1 MPLQALIDH
10 LCTADP
16 LTPAVERKARL
27 LLLDTLACIAA
38 GLQAPEVARI
48 AQSFALLAPGGFRWP
63 GSDASMSAS
72 DAAFVGGIAACW
84 DEACEGLARSHGRP
98 GIPAIASALPLA
110 AARGETQG
118 ASFATLLRAIVTGY
132 ETGGRLG
139 EVMRIR
145 PGMHVDATWSCM
157 DAAATAARLIGLDA
171 AGTLAAIDL
180 AACQMP
186 ASLYLPVRQGMTG
199 RNTYLGHG
207 ARVGID
213 CALAVAAGI
222 GSPKDAIESAWQVA
236 LGGTGDFP
244 PLAPASISL
253 VEEGYFKPYA
263 AVRHVHYGARAALEL
278 RPALKDRLPSI
289 DAMRL
294 DIYGEAITYC
304 GNRAPRTPIQA
315 QFSLSYGLAAAL
327 VLGDL
332 GPEAYRHIEDPLIR
346 ALEAKIE
353 IVENA
358 ERTKAL
364 RRGARLDIRV
374 AGETLSATVEAV
386 EGDPGL
392 PMSEASV
399 CRKFLAYTTNAL
411 GKESA
416 ERLMRAVLDAPLD
429 SPARAIL
436 G

>member
-10 LCTADP
+10 LYAADP

-48 AQSFALLAPGGFRWP
+48 AQSFARLSPGGFRWP
-63 GSDASMSAS
+63 GSEASMSAS

-98 GIPAIASALPLA
+98 GIPAIAAGLPLA
-110 AARGETQG
+110 VANG
-118 ASFATLLRAIVTGY
+118 ASFADLLRAVVTGY

-171 AGTLAAIDL
+171 AGTIAAIDL

-213 CALAVAAGI
+213 CALAVGAGI
-222 GSPKDAIESAWQVA
+222 GSPQGAIESAWRVV
-236 LGGTGDFP
+236 LGGTGEFP
-244 PLAPASISL
+244 LLAPASLSL
-253 VEEGYFKPYA
+253 IEEGYFKPYA

-278 RPALKDRLPSI
+278 RPAIEARLKSI
-289 DAMRL
+289 DAIRL

-332 GPEAYRHIEDPLIR
+332 GPEAYRHIDDPLIR
-346 ALEAKIE
+346 ALEAKME
-353 IVENA
+353 IVENT
-358 ERTKAL
+358 ERTQAN
-364 RRGARLDIRV
+364 RRGARLDIRI
-374 AGETLSATVEAV
+374 AGETLTATVDAV

-399 CRKFLAYTTNAL
+399 CRKFLSYTATAL
-411 GKESA
+411 GKDTA
-416 ERLMRAVLDAPLD
+416 EWLMRTVLDAPLD
-429 SPARAIL
+429 SPARAIV

>member
-1 MPLQALIDH
+1 MPLRALIDH
-10 LCTADP
+10 LHAAGS
-16 LTPAVERKARL
+16 LAPAAERKARL

-48 AQSFALLAPGGFRWP
+48 AQTYARLAPGNFRWQ
-63 GSDASMSAS
+63 GSAASMSAS

-98 GIPAIASALPLA
+98 GIPSITAALPLA
-110 AARGETQG
+110 VAHD
-118 ASFATLLRAIVTGY
+118 ATLAGLLRAIVTGY

-157 DAAATAARLIGLDA
+157 AAAASAARLIGLDA

-186 ASLYLPVRQGMTG
+186 ASLYLPVREGMTG

-213 CALAVAAGI
+213 CAHAVAAGI
-222 GSPKDAIESAWQVA
+222 GSPTGAIESAWRIA

-244 PLAPASISL
+244 PLAPASLSL
-253 VEEGYFKPYA
+253 IEEGYLKPYA
-263 AVRHVHYGARAALEL
+263 AVRHVHYGARAALGL
-278 RPALKDRLPSI
+278 RPALEARLDSI
-289 DAMRL
+289 DALRL
-294 DIYGEAITYC
+294 VIYGEAITYC

-315 QFSLSYGLAAAL
+315 QFSLSFGLAAAL

-332 GPEAYRHIEDPLIR
+332 GPQAYRHLDDPLVR
-346 ALEAKIE
+346 SLEAKVE
-353 IVENA
+353 IAEDTARTNA
-358 ERTKAL
+358 R
-364 RRGARLDIRV
+364 RRGARLDIRI
-374 AGETLSATVEAV
+374 AGDTLSATVDEV

-399 CRKFLAYTTNAL
+399 RRKFLSYTSGAL
-411 GKESA
+411 GEEA
-416 ERLMRAVLDAPLD
+416 AGRLMRAVLEAAPD
-429 SPARAIL
+429 TPARAIL